1 MSGIHDLAFGPVC
14 RRCPAAQ
21 TANVRA
27 GNLVQPE
34 KLRV

>member
-1 MSGIHDLAFGPVC
+1 MIWRSGRFIAVALQRKLP
-14 RRCPAAQ
+14 
-21 TANVRA
+21 TYRA

>member
-1 MSGIHDLAFGPVC
+1 MIWRSGRFAAVAL
-14 RRCPAAQ
+14 RRKPP
-21 TANVRA
+21 TYRV

>member
-1 MSGIHDLAFGPVC
+1 MIGRSGRFTAAAL
-14 RRCPAAQ
+14 RRKPL
-21 TANVRA
+21 VGWA

>member
-1 MSGIHDLAFGPVC
+1 MFWRSGRFIAVAL
-14 RRCPAAQ
+14 RRKPL
-21 TANVRA
+21 VGWA

>member
-1 MSGIHDLAFGPVC
+1 MIWRSGRFAAVALQRKPPVGW
-14 RRCPAAQ
+14 
-21 TANVRA
+21 A

>member
-1 MSGIHDLAFGPVC
+1 MFWRSGLFIAVALRRKPPVGW
-14 RRCPAAQ
+14 
-21 TANVRA
+21 A

>member
-1 MSGIHDLAFGPVC
+1 MIGRSGRFTAVAL
-14 RRCPAAQ
+14 RRKPPMGW
-21 TANVRA
+21 A

>member
-1 MSGIHDLAFGPVC
+1 MIWRSDRLAAVAL
-14 RRCPAAQ
+14 RRKPL
-21 TANVRA
+21 TYRA